1 MKKPIWK
8 RWWFWAIIVVIV
20 FAIVAGSS
28 DSSDEGAKKVEESK
42 VEQTDTNKT
51 DAAKKDTKDKEK
63 DSKEKDDN
71 EEFYVGDKVK
81 LGDYAI
87 KVTKVSYSN
96 GSQYDKPKSGKV
108 FVTVMLTIYNDGDD
122 QVSYNPYDFSLQ
134 NSSGQVSDVTFTMI
148 DEDTALNSGELVA
161 GGTVKGS
168 LTFEA
173 PKNDKKLVLRYQ
185 PDFWSDKEIQI
196 HLNKE
201 K

>member
-8 RWWFWAIIVVIV
+8 RWWFWTIIVVV
-20 FAIVAGSS
+20 VLCIVASSS

-42 VEQTDTNKT
+42 IEQTDTNKT
-51 DAAKKDTKDKEK
+51 DTAKKDGKGKE
-63 DSKEKDDN
+63 EK

-87 KVTKVSYSN
+87 KVTKVSHSN
-96 GSQYDKPKSGKV
+96 GTQYDKPKSGKEY
-108 FVTVMLTIYNDGDD
+108 VTVMLSIFNNGDD

-196 HLNKE
+196 HLNK
-201 K
+201 KK